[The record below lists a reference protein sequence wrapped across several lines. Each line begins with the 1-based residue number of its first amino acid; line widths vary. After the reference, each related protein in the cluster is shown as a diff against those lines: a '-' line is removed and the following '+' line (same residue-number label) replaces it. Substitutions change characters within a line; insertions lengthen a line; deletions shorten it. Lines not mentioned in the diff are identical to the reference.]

1 MTKQTSG
8 QIMLPD
14 EVISNKI
21 YLIRDEK
28 VMLDRDLA
36 ELYGVETK
44 YLKRQVRRNIL
55 RFPDDFMFEFSE
67 KEFSSWRSQFGT
79 SKSDKIGLRYPPFA
93 FTETGV
99 AQLSCILNSERAI
112 LINNRIMRVFI
123 KMRAMLMDTLTLK
136 LDIDN
141 IKKKL
146 ENHDKNIELVFSYL
160 DELMEKHEKPQRR
173 NQIGYKFTNKD
184 K

>member
-1 MTKQTSG
+1 MAEEKNDH
-8 QIMLPD
+8 IMLPD
-14 EVISNKI
+14 EVITSKI
-21 YLIRDEK
+21 YLIRGEK

-44 YLKRQVRRNIL
+44 YLKRQVRRNKL
-55 RFPDDFMFEFSE
+55 RFPDDFIFELTVE
-67 KEFSSWRSQFGT
+67 ELKLWRSQFGT
-79 SKSDKIGLRYPPFA
+79 SKSDKMGLRYPPFA

-99 AQLSCILNSERAI
+99 AQLSGVLNSERAI
-112 LINNRIMRVFI
+112 LINNQIMRVFI
-123 KMRAMLMDTLTLK
+123 KMRSMLLDTLTLK
-136 LDIDN
+136 LDIEE

-160 DELMEKHEKPQRR
+160 DELMEKQENPSPRK
-173 NQIGYKFTNKD
+173 QIGYKLPKSG